1 MGTLITL
8 LGTGKGTWH
17 EVHGLLSLKAFDTVL
32 VFIDE
37 WAAKDYRNEHGA
49 ALAVMPADAP
59 SATLVTLFSE
69 SIKQKLQETGAHAEF
84 DIALNIASGT
94 GKQHAALIAAVL
106 QLGYGVR
113 FVTYENNEL
122 KVLL

>member
-1 MGTLITL
+1 MGTLLTI

-17 EVHGLLSLKAFDTVL
+17 EVHGILNLKAFDSVL
-32 VFIDE
+32 VFIDA
-37 WAAKDYRNEHGA
+37 WAAQNYRNEHN
-49 ALAVMPADAP
+49 
-59 SATLVTLFSE
+59 VTLSPMPDNAE
-69 SIKQKLQETGAHAEF
+69 SSALVDLFKERIKQHLSAQGSAEF

-94 GKQHAALIAAVL
+94 GKQHAALISAVL

-113 FVTYENNEL
+113 FVSYENNEL